1 MATYQL
7 NSEQQIY
14 LKIAE
19 FLREGKNFALAVG
32 LKDVGSTPRK
42 AGTKAII
49 DEEGSIWGTIGGGLL
64 ESEAR
69 KLAMEAIKTGRPTV
83 FDFKFSGTSAAEDKP
98 VCGGNMRILIDST
111 VEECEEEYLK

>member
-1 MATYQL
+1 MATHQI

-19 FLREGKNFALAVG
+19 FLRAGKKFALAVVM
-32 LKDVGSTPRK
+32 KDAGSTPRK

-64 ESEAR
+64 ESDAR
-69 KLAMEAIKTGRPTV
+69 KMAMA
-83 FDFKFSGTSAAEDKP
+83 F
-98 VCGGNMRILIDST
+98 VC
-111 VEECEEEYLK
+111 